1 MTRRLRTHLGT
12 ACVVAL
18 GLVALF
24 GLPALDEI
32 YLLINSTIYAS
43 FALLALSLGLIWGFG
58 GILCFGQAAFF
69 GLGGYAYA
77 AAAINFGDT
86 NWAVPIGILVPAC
99 FALLLGY
106 FMFWKRISDVY
117 LGVITLTVSLIL
129 YRFFNQTAGD
139 EWKIGAARLGG
150 FNGIPGTPPLNW
162 PDDPQAVM
170 WPEEIFMVAVGAL
183 IVTYLLCKLMLS
195 TRFGRTVV
203 AVRENETR
211 ARLLGYDV
219 RLYKL
224 AVFAISGGIAGLA
237 GILFANTGFVSPNM
251 FSLQLNA
258 QVIIWVIVG
267 GLGTLVGPIIGCI
280 LIQILTTELGTVNQT
295 GGLDWL
301 DPNLVL
307 GVVLVVFVL
316 LIPRGLVPTAAGW
329 ATRASALL
337 HHRTARQE
345 APRTAGEKPV
355 APPRIRSEAR
365 RPAQASTDDTGL
377 GEPGLAGARPGV
389 TQ

>member
-1 MTRRLRTHLGT
+1 MTARQRTHFGT
-12 ACVVAL
+12 ACVVAI
-18 GLVALF
+18 GLAFLF
-24 GLPALDEI
+24 GLPALGEI
-32 YLLINSTIYAS
+32 YLLINATIYAS
-43 FALLALSLGLIWGFG
+43 FALLALSLGLIWGFA

-77 AAAINFGDT
+77 IAALNFGDT
-86 NWAVPIGILVPAC
+86 SWAVPIGMLVPAV

-139 EWKIGAARLGG
+139 EWTIGTARLGG

-162 PDDPQAVM
+162 PGDPQAVL

-183 IVTYLLCKLMLS
+183 ILGYLLCKLLLS
-195 TRFGRTVV
+195 SGFGRTIV
-203 AVRENETR
+203 AVRENEVRTG
-211 ARLLGYDV
+211 LLGYDV
-219 RLYKL
+219 RVYKL
-224 AVFAISGGIAGLA
+224 IVFAISGALAGLA

-258 QVIIWVIVG
+258 QVIIWTIVG
-267 GLGTLVGPIIGCI
+267 GLGTLVGPIVGCI
-280 LIQILTTELGTVNQT
+280 LMQMLTTELGRVNQS

-307 GVVLVVFVL
+307 GVVLVVFVVL
-316 LIPRGLVPTAAGW
+316 VPRGLVPTARGW
-329 ATRASALL
+329 FEAAITV
-337 HHRTARQE
+337 AR
-345 APRTAGEKPV
+345 APRRKAAQPTVGRRA
-355 APPRIRSEAR
+355 APPAVPEPRPGEEVDR
-365 RPAQASTDDTGL
+365 RHD
-377 GEPGLAGARPGV
+377 PGPLAGARPGV
-389 TQ
+389 LP

>member
-1 MTRRLRTHLGT
+1 MTPRARSLLGT
-12 ACVVAL
+12 GAVTAI
-18 GLVALF
+18 GLAVLF

-32 YLLINSTIYAS
+32 YLLINATIYAS
-43 FALLALSLGLIWGFG
+43 FALLALSLGLIWGFA

-77 AAAINFGDT
+77 VAAINFGDT
-86 NWAVPIGILVPAC
+86 SWAVPVGMLVPAA

-139 EWKIGAARLGG
+139 EWTIGTARLGG
-150 FNGIPGTPPLNW
+150 FNGIPGVPPLNW
-162 PDDPQAVM
+162 PGDPQAVM

-183 IVTYLLCKLMLS
+183 ILAYLLCKLVLAS
-195 TRFGRTVV
+195 GFGRTLV

-211 ARLLGYDV
+211 AGLLGYDV
-219 RLYKL
+219 RVYKL
-224 AVFAISGGIAGLA
+224 AAFTLSGALAGLA

-258 QVIIWVIVG
+258 QVIIWVIIG
-267 GLGTLVGPIIGCI
+267 GLGTLAGPILGCV

-295 GGLDWL
+295 GGLSWL

-307 GVVLVVFVL
+307 GVVLVVFVVL
-316 LIPRGLVPTAAGW
+316 VPRGLIPTTRGWVEAAFHRL
-329 ATRASALL
+329 APPPQPDARARA
-337 HHRTARQE
+337 
-345 APRTAGEKPV
+345 
-355 APPRIRSEAR
+355 APPRAAEEGQAR
-365 RPAQASTDDTGL
+365 RHDAPPIPVQAQ
-377 GEPGLAGARPGV
+377 PGAVP
-389 TQ
+389 

>member
-1 MTRRLRTHLGT
+1 MTARQRTHFGT
-12 ACVVAL
+12 ACVVAI
-18 GLVALF
+18 GLAFLF
-24 GLPALDEI
+24 GLPALGEI
-32 YLLINSTIYAS
+32 YLLINATIYAS
-43 FALLALSLGLIWGFG
+43 FALLALSLGLIWGFA

-77 AAAINFGDT
+77 IAALNFGDT
-86 NWAVPIGILVPAC
+86 SWAVPIGMLVPAV

-139 EWKIGAARLGG
+139 EWTIGTARLGG

-162 PDDPQAVM
+162 PGDPQAVL

-183 IVTYLLCKLMLS
+183 ILGYLLCKLLLS
-195 TRFGRTVV
+195 SGFGRTIV
-203 AVRENETR
+203 AVRENEVRTG
-211 ARLLGYDV
+211 LLGYDV
-219 RLYKL
+219 RVYKL
-224 AVFAISGGIAGLA
+224 IVFAISGALAGLA

-258 QVIIWVIVG
+258 QVIIWTIVG
-267 GLGTLVGPIIGCI
+267 GLGTLVGPIVGCI
-280 LIQILTTELGTVNQT
+280 LMQMLTTELGRVNQS

-307 GVVLVVFVL
+307 GVVLVVFVVL
-316 LIPRGLVPTAAGW
+316 VPRGLVPTARGW
-329 ATRASALL
+329 FEAAIAV
-337 HHRTARQE
+337 AR
-345 APRTAGEKPV
+345 APRRKAAQPNFRRRAALPTAAEPRPGE
-355 APPRIRSEAR
+355 EAGR
-365 RPAQASTDDTGL
+365 RHD
-377 GEPGLAGARPGV
+377 PGPLAGARPGV
-389 TQ
+389 LP